1 LNAELVV
8 LVRQEELMER
18 MKLELHYGRVQEG
31 GGGKQVA
38 ELELTE
44 PVAEAQ
50 LVVRYYQRSNL

>member
-1 LNAELVV
+1 
-8 LVRQEELMER
+8 MER

-31 GGGKQVA
+31 EGGKQVG